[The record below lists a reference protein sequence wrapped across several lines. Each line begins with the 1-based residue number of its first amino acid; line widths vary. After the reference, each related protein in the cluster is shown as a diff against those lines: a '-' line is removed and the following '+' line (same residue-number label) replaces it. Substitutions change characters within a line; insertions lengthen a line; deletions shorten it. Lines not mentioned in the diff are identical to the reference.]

1 MVSQRRRKILLSG
14 LCAATFGVTGCALA
28 PKVSDLD
35 STSSIWR
42 GRLAVRV
49 EADETNRLGHSLTAG
64 FELTGNAIEGG
75 LTLYTP
81 IGGTAAVLAWSK
93 IDATLLSQSE
103 RRHFPS
109 LKALIEQ
116 AIGTDIPVDALF
128 AWLAGTNASAEGWT
142 VDVTDHHNGRITATR
157 TNPGPATELRVVLE
171 K

>member
-1 MVSQRRRKILLSG
+1 M
-14 LCAATFGVTGCALA
+14 
-28 PKVSDLD
+28 DLD
-35 STSSIWR
+35 STSSLWR

-49 EADETNRLGHSLTAG
+49 EADESNRLGRSLTAG
-64 FELTGNAIEGG
+64 FELTGNAVEGG

-93 IDATLLSQSE
+93 IDASLISQSE

-116 AIGTDIPVDALF
+116 AVGTDIPVEALF
-128 AWLAGTNASAEGWT
+128 AWLAGIHASADGWT
-142 VDVTDHHNGRITATR
+142 VDLTDHPNGRITANR
-157 TNPGPATELRVVLE
+157 TDPGPAAELRVVLE